1 MYIMMYYPE
10 GPTDSTG
17 GCRDCEETGSE
28 QENHALQ
35 NGTNDDSELI
45 VVRYDLIQDIIKKQ
59 KRNRH

>member
-1 MYIMMYYPE
+1 LE

-59 KRNRH
+59 KA